1 MATSNPSIVG
11 RTITGIRRL
20 NDEECEQ
27 IWGMPASMYDN
38 WLLSWMMAVNSF
50 HLQILKA
57 MVLGHCSTSTQKER
71 AKHLFLHKTDN
82 RIQSDEGRLDTYPQV
97 LTA

>member
-27 IWGMPASMYDN
+27 IWGMPASMYDMPLVIELDDGSELIPSSDPEEC
-38 WLLSWMMAVNSF
+38 WGIVLLQLRRRGRNTYS
-50 HLQILKA
+50 
-57 MVLGHCSTSTQKER
+57 STR
-71 AKHLFLHKTDN
+71 
-82 RIQSDEGRLDTYPQV
+82 RIIEFNQMRVG
-97 LTA
+97 

>member
-50 HLQILKA
+50 HLQILKSVGA
-57 MVLGHCSTSTQKER
+57 
-71 AKHLFLHKTDN
+71 LFYFNPEGEGETL
-82 RIQSDEGRLDTYPQV
+82 IPPQDE
-97 LTA
+97 